1 MDTEMLYTSN
11 NINDLNTKGF
21 TYLDDVL
28 PLDLANQLHE
38 LYIQEQEWNLLDQ
51 VRENHYSHVFKSPNL
66 FLPQEGE
73 TYSAKFNRSNNLE
86 NNEVI
91 KNTFNNFLVPILKGI
106 SPFEMSSYDVR
117 CYKLDSG
124 DHYRTHVDD
133 YAGTINM
140 IYYVNREWRWDWGGI
155 LNVLSH
161 DDLEF
166 CESIFPKFNR
176 LVLLNNKIFK
186 APHFVS
192 TVEKYALNPRYSI
205 VSFNK

>member
-1 MDTEMLYTSN
+1 METLYTSK
-11 NINDLNTKGF
+11 NIDELNTRGF

-38 LYIQEQEWNLLDQ
+38 LYAQEQEWNLLDQ
-51 VRENHYSHVFKSPNL
+51 VREHHYSHVFKSPNP

-73 TYSAKFNRSNNLE
+73 AYSAKFNRSTSLE
-86 NNEVI
+86 NNEIV
-91 KNTFNNFLVPILKGI
+91 KNTFNNYLVPIIKGI
-106 SPFEMSSYDVR
+106 SPFEMSEYDVR

-124 DHYRTHVDD
+124 DHYRTHIDD

-140 IYYVNREWRWDWGGI
+140 IYYVNKEWRWDWGGI

-166 CESIFPKFNR
+166 CESVFPKFNR
-176 LVLLNNKIFK
+176 VVLLNNKVFR

>member
-1 MDTEMLYTSN
+1 MLYTSN

-21 TYLDDVL
+21 TCLDNVL

-73 TYSAKFNRSNNLE
+73 TYSARFNRSNNLE

-140 IYYVNREWRWDWGGI
+140 IYYVNKEWRWDWGGI

-166 CESIFPKFNR
+166 CESVFPKFNR
-176 LVLLNNKIFK
+176 LVLLNNKIFR